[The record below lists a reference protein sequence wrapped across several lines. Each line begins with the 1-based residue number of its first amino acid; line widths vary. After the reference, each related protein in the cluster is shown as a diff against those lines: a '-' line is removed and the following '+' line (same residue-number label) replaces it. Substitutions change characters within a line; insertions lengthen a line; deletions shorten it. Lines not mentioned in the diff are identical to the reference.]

1 MDLIELYK
9 KCEDQLN
16 LEMKRI
22 YDENAK
28 TPFRYRMSKGEA
40 EHCKQLLIDKVIFS
54 KIKNAIFDEFVKDA
68 ARGYELLTLGGDW
81 MVFEWDRHLD
91 EVVADKKMRT
101 FPELKKIVRDMK
113 SNDDFR
119 GITTYFVHQF
129 SAYFKNFRFHF
140 RFLDKEEQ

>member
-1 MDLIELYK
+1 MNLIELYV

-16 LEMKRI
+16 LEMKRV

-28 TPFRYRMSKGEA
+28 TPFKYRMSKSEA

-54 KIKNAIFDEFVKDA
+54 KIKNTIFDEIVKDA
-68 ARGYELLTLGGDW
+68 ARGYELLTFGGDW
-81 MVFEWDRHLD
+81 MVYEWDRYLD
-91 EVVADKKMRT
+91 EIVADKNMRT
-101 FPELKKIVRDMK
+101 FPGLKKIVRDMK
-113 SNDDFR
+113 SNGDFE

-129 SAYFKNFRFHF
+129 FTYFVPF